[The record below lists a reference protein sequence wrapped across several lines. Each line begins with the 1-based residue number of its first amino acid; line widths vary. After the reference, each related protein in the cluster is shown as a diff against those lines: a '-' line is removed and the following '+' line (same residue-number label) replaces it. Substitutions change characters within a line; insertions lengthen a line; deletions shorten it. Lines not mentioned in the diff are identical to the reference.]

1 MISHKL
7 TQYEEIPNYTN
18 KSNTY
23 QTDHSQGTCS
33 TNI

>member
-7 TQYEEIPNYTN
+7 TEYEEIPNYTN

-23 QTDHSQGTCS
+23 QTDHLQGIYS
-33 TNI
+33 ANI